1 MINKCESV
9 GLDHYDDPK
18 TFIQYSKDRQVVNKN
33 IEEYNLGNICE
44 VLIVF
49 DDMIADMIHNKILNP
64 LVTELFIR
72 GRNWNISIVSI
83 MKILHQRELQQLT
96 LKIL

>member
-1 MINKCESV
+1 MINKHESV

-18 TFIQYSKDRQVVNKN
+18 TFIQYSKDWQVVNKN
-33 IEEYNLGNICE
+33 FEEYNLGNIRK

-72 GRNWNISIVSI
+72 GKNWNISIVSI
-83 MKILHQRELQQLT
+83 MKIPHQRELQQFT

>member
-72 GRNWNISIVSI
+72 GKNWNISIVSI
-83 MKILHQRELQQLT
+83 MKIPHQRELQQFT

>member
-1 MINKCESV
+1 MINKHESV
-9 GLDHYDDPK
+9 GLDHYDGPK
-18 TFIQYSKDRQVVNKN
+18 TFIQYSKDWQVVNKN
-33 IEEYNLGNICE
+33 VEEYNLGNIRK

-72 GRNWNISIVSI
+72 GKN
-83 MKILHQRELQQLT
+83 
-96 LKIL
+96 